1 MTTEYSGQ
9 RQVYSSL
16 STDIDYYSVTIPV
29 NPEITF
35 TCEVSRG
42 LIYVPTTGFSSLT
55 ANPSVTF
62 TLTTNSADEDYQCLR
77 DIDGVSFVV
86 LTLRI
91 IPGGELLEDT
101 AKPNIFNKLFA
112 RKCVRKSEC

>member
-1 MTTEYSGQ
+1 MRKVFYLFHIDSANMTTEYSGQ

-16 STDIDYYSVTIPV
+16 STNIEYYTVTIPV
-29 NPEITF
+29 NTEIVI

-42 LIYVPTTGFSSLT
+42 FIYSLITGFSSFT

-62 TLTTNSADEDYQCLR
+62 TLTTNSESEDYWCIR

-86 LTLRI
+86 LTLLI
-91 IPGGELLEDT
+91 IPGG
-101 AKPNIFNKLFA
+101 KLQ
-112 RKCVRKSEC
+112 